1 MKRNRNNRIRE
12 TDEQVVKVIAYIVLS
27 ILSVLAIAPFVIL
40 FSASI
45 SSEEAIAKFGYGF
58 FPVEFS
64 LEAWEYLGQ
73 AYVIIFRAYGVTI
86 LVTVLGTVLSV
97 LTMSMFAYGMIQ
109 KVKGIKAVMAMLVLT
124 MLFNGG
130 MVSSYY
136 VWAGWMEIKNTFSAL
151 LFPNLFASAFSVIL
165 IMSYY
170 RTSIPSELLEAA
182 RIDGAG
188 EIGIYLKIILPL
200 SIPILATVGLLQA
213 IVYWNDWSN
222 GMYYIDVRHS
232 DLYSIQLLL
241 NQMNQQIEFLATNP
255 DFAAEMGKTDIP
267 QESLRMAMAFIG
279 VLPLIISFPFFQ
291 KYFVKGLTSGGVK
304 G

>member
-1 MKRNRNNRIRE
+1 MKKNKRNRIVER
-12 TDEQVVKVIAYIVLS
+12 DEQVVKVIAYIVLS
-27 ILSVLAIAPFVIL
+27 ILSAAAVAPFIIL

-45 SSEEAIAKFGYGF
+45 SSENSIAKFGYGF

-64 LEAWEYLGQ
+64 LDAWKYLGQ
-73 AYVIIFRAYGVTI
+73 AYLIIFRAYGVTI
-86 LVTVLGTVLSV
+86 LVTILGTVLSV
-97 LTMSMFAYGMIQ
+97 MTMSMFAYGMIQ
-109 KVKGIKAVMAMLVLT
+109 KVRGLKAVMAVLVAT

-136 VWAGWMEIKNTFSAL
+136 VWAGWMNVKNTFFAL

-188 EIGIYLKIILPL
+188 EVGIYLKIVLPL
-200 SIPILATVGLLQA
+200 SMPILATVGLLQA

-232 DLYSIQLLL
+232 DMYSIQLLL

-255 DFAAEMGKTDIP
+255 DFAAQMGNTTIP
-267 QESLRMAMAFIG
+267 QESVRMAMAFIG

-291 KYFVKGLTSGGVK
+291 KYFAKGLTLGGVK